1 MEANYYRKRVADCCL
16 RAVINEDVGQ
26 RSHWLEAAARWLS
39 LAREEGILP
48 QELRQPIPRSREL
61 TKIPSPGA
69 LTFCMQCMMTLR
81 PPPVQFREAKRP
93 L

>member
-48 QELRQPIPRSREL
+48 QELRQPIH
-61 TKIPSPGA
+61 A
-69 LTFCMQCMMTLR
+69 L
-81 PPPVQFREAKRP
+81 VS
-93 L
+93 

>member
-48 QELRQPIPRSREL
+48 QELPQPYH
-61 TKIPSPGA
+61 
-69 LTFCMQCMMTLR
+69 TLS
-81 PPPVQFREAKRP
+81 
-93 L
+93 